1 MAVWFTRQDRFLRR
15 CPRGHALNSIGPRVS
30 STNSR
35 SINLQETSTELDSAM
50 VRPREPFVLE
60 DSPNGRT
67 LVVTGPWTEEAA
79 RLLSSGEADGLTLS
93 YEKGFS
99 ENDLAFFEE
108 WPLRR
113 LRIHDPLLVDLT
125 PVSRFSRSLEELSVR
140 AASEARLDFAG
151 FPRLRNISCEWQLL
165 RSPRV
170 EVRSLETL
178 STWNF
183 DEADFRPL
191 SNHPKLKRLT
201 IRDAPR
207 LRTLRGISALQSIS
221 VLGIHLARELSDISE
236 LSDADPTLGELSFD
250 FCSRIER
257 INALSALEHLRHLG
271 VNDCKR
277 IESLAPIIGLK
288 ELEVLDAWGSTRI
301 VDGNLSLLLSLPQ
314 LRELRMKSRIDYRPS
329 VDEIRTAIRRK

>member
-1 MAVWFTRQDRFLRR
+1 
-15 CPRGHALNSIGPRVS
+15 
-30 STNSR
+30 
-35 SINLQETSTELDSAM
+35 M
-50 VRPREPFVLE
+50 VRPRKPFILE
-60 DSPNGRT
+60 DGPHGRT

-79 RLLSSGEADGLTLS
+79 RLLSSGEVDGLTLS

-99 ENDLAFFEE
+99 ENDLTFFQE

-125 PVSRFSRSLEELSVR
+125 PIGRFSRSLEELSVR

-170 EVRSLETL
+170 QVGSLEAL

-191 SNHPKLKRLT
+191 GNHPKLKRLT

-207 LRTLRGISALQSIS
+207 LRTLRGISALESIS
-221 VLGIHLARELSDISE
+221 ALGIHLARELSDISE
-236 LSDADPTLGELSFD
+236 LADADPSLGELSFD
-250 FCSRIER
+250 FCSRIGG
-257 INALSALEHLRHLG
+257 IDALSALEHLRHLG
-271 VNDCKR
+271 LNDCKR
-277 IESLAPIIGLK
+277 IESLAPISGLK
-288 ELEVLDAWGSTRI
+288 ELEVLHAWGSTRI
-301 VDGNLSLLLSLPQ
+301 LDANLSLLLSLPQ